1 MTHTTTGASV
11 EPPRF
16 EPTVFSALRRYFALV
31 IAVAAAVAVI
41 AVGYTVTQP
50 KVYRASAAV
59 TVPLPLTFQGQNASP
74 GQYLD
79 SQVLLMESQ
88 NVAEQA
94 VGIANDQLGSNTLT
108 SQDFSSYGGSLVVSP
123 PTTATAGN
131 YGASI
136 IGVSFKGPTA
146 KIAQVGLA
154 SMLQAYNAAR
164 TAAVVIQGSEA
175 ITGLNQAIAMIDGL
189 VAQVN
194 KQLTS
199 PDPTQPF
206 GGQSQASLQRER
218 RQLLDQRGSLQTA
231 LAQAAANSQAAVG
244 QQATMAIQPATLINH
259 KWARAAA
266 VGFLAGFL
274 IGGALAY
281 ALASRRRRITDPRHP
296 EVLYDAPILGEIPP
310 FGAGEKWWSN
320 GTSTAAEALPV
331 TAHPGSA
338 VAEAFRF
345 AAGAIERVR
354 AVRGPQVAMAFVSAA
369 GGAGKSA
376 VVANLAL
383 ALAEGGTRVLVVDAD
398 SGLGARLLPGIPGEA
413 GLEHVL
419 TGQLALAECVEASP
433 LNSAMDVLR
442 SGRLTTG
449 RVTGAARMQAGAA
462 RMQAA
467 AKVLAEA
474 RANYD
479 IVLIDTPALLRVADA
494 TEIVGASDAAVIVI
508 SPEEPIRAHREMA
521 ERLRLVEAEVA
532 GYIYLRASMPSALG
546 LGDPAPFD
554 RARSASQSSP
564 NVRVLEDSDDTTAT
578 ATSQPPQE

>member
-1 MTHTTTGASV
+1 MIIYSSIFLACGVAGAFWDGV
-11 EPPRF
+11 
-16 EPTVFSALRRYFALV
+16 VGAVWGMV
-31 IAVAAAVAVI
+31 IATWVGALLWWQQLRVAM
-41 AVGYTVTQP
+41 
-50 KVYRASAAV
+50 R
-59 TVPLPLTFQGQNASP
+59 
-74 GQYLD
+74 
-79 SQVLLMESQ
+79 
-88 NVAEQA
+88 QA
-94 VGIANDQLGSNTLT
+94 
-108 SQDFSSYGGSLVVSP
+108 
-123 PTTATAGN
+123 
-131 YGASI
+131 
-136 IGVSFKGPTA
+136 GV
-146 KIAQVGLA
+146 
-154 SMLQAYNAAR
+154 
-164 TAAVVIQGSEA
+164 
-175 ITGLNQAIAMIDGL
+175 
-189 VAQVN
+189 
-194 KQLTS
+194 
-199 PDPTQPF
+199 
-206 GGQSQASLQRER
+206 
-218 RQLLDQRGSLQTA
+218 
-231 LAQAAANSQAAVG
+231 
-244 QQATMAIQPATLINH
+244 PAT
-259 KWARAAA
+259 W
-266 VGFLAGFL
+266 
-274 IGGALAY
+274 
-281 ALASRRRRITDPRHP
+281 RRRPT
-296 EVLYDAPILGEIPP
+296 G
-310 FGAGEKWWSN
+310 
-320 GTSTAAEALPV
+320 LPV
-331 TAHPGSA
+331 TAYPGSA

-449 RVTGAARMQAGAA
+449 RVTGAA

>member
-1 MTHTTTGASV
+1 MTHTMTSVSV
-11 EPPRF
+11 EPSRF
-16 EPTVFSALRRYFALV
+16 EPTVFGAMRRYFVLV
-31 IAVAAAVAVI
+31 IAVAVAVMVI
-41 AVGYTVTQP
+41 AVGYTLKQP
-50 KVYRASAAV
+50 KIYSAAAAV
-59 TVPLPLTFQGQNASP
+59 TVPPPLTLQGQNASP

-79 SQVLLMESQ
+79 SQVLLLQSQ
-88 NVAEQA
+88 SVAQQA
-94 VGIANDQLGSNTLT
+94 VGIANDELGKNTLT
-108 SQDFSSYGGSLVVSP
+108 SHNFSSYGGSLVVAP
-123 PTTATAGN
+123 PATATAGN

-146 KIAQVGLA
+146 EIAQVGLA

-164 TAAVVIQGSEA
+164 TAAVVAQESDA
-175 ITGLNQAIAMIDGL
+175 ITALNQANSMINDL

-194 KQLTS
+194 KQLTA

-206 GGQSQASLQRER
+206 AGQSQTSLQQER
-218 RQLLDQRGSLQTA
+218 RLLLDQRNSLQTA
-231 LAQAAANSQAAVG
+231 LAQATANAQAAVG

-259 KWARAAA
+259 KWTRAAA
-266 VGFLAGFL
+266 VGFLIGFL

-281 ALASRRRRITDPRHP
+281 VLASRRRRITDPRHP
-296 EVLYDAPILGEIPP
+296 QALYDAPILGEIPP
-310 FGAGEKWWSN
+310 FGAGKKWWSN
-320 GTSTAAEALPV
+320 GTSSAAEALPV
-331 TAHPGSA
+331 TAYPGSA

-354 AVRGPQVAMAFVSAA
+354 VVRGPQLAMAFVSAV
-369 GGAGKSA
+369 GGEGKSA

-398 SGLGARLLPGIPGEA
+398 SGLAARLLPGIPGEA

-419 TGQLALAECVEASP
+419 AGQRALTDCAEASP
-433 LNSAMDVLR
+433 LNSAMAVLR

-449 RVTGAARMQAGAA
+449 RITGVARMH
-462 RMQAA
+462 AA

-474 RANYD
+474 KANYD

-494 TEIVGASDAAVIVI
+494 TEIVGAADAAVIVI
-508 SPEEPIRAHREMA
+508 SPEEPVRDHYKMA

-532 GYIYLRASMPSALG
+532 GYVYLRASMPSVLSLGGTALFG
-546 LGDPAPFD
+546 
-554 RARSASQSSP
+554 RAGSVSQSSP
-564 NVRVLEDSDDTTAT
+564 HVRVLEDSDHPTAT